1 MCFVLVFHFRV
12 EYTFDGGKGDKEEE
26 TATQPESEQGARD
39 WLTQIDERGSSR
51 INETRANFTPHH
63 NVAVQRSIQVF
74 FLGCVTCLWARE
86 ASHATFFCSTCPDE
100 QNYGVVSC
108 KILLFTQC
116 VDCLLGKM
124 AHRLDFLKHLH
135 VLANEGTGNPHLSN
149 DDKRQRCIFR
159 CSLGIGFPAKQ
170 RVK

>member
-1 MCFVLVFHFRV
+1 M
-12 EYTFDGGKGDKEEE
+12 T
-26 TATQPESEQGARD
+26 
-39 WLTQIDERGSSR
+39 RGSSR
-51 INETRANFTPHH
+51 INDTRANFTPHH
-63 NVAVQRSIQVF
+63 NVAVQRAIQVF

-149 DDKRQRCIFR
+149 DDKRQRCIFLLLQQR
-159 CSLGIGFPAKQ
+159 SKIISPNIEVAVITKYSRVWRACGVPSLLS
-170 RVK
+170 